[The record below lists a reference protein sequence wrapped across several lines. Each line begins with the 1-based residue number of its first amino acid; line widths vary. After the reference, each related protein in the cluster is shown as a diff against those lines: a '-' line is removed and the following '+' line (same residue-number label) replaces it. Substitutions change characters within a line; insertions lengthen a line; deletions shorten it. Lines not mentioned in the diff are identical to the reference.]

1 LGRFETARNSPETHN
16 QIPNWR
22 KIMTLIRRIPRR
34 QTVLSLAAFSLLL
47 LTASS
52 MLANPAND
60 PDVPATQAGFEPHT
74 IQQQIQLAGE
84 YLAGHGVAQDSKRA
98 AFWYEKAAGA
108 GDPRAQLQIGYLYE
122 AGIGV
127 PRDPVRAFHWYQ
139 LAAAGGLA
147 AAKVN
152 LGIAYLFGGGVE
164 KNEQAAFALFHE
176 AAQKGSGLAACYLG
190 YIYHFGIGV
199 VQNDAEAERWFAKGA
214 ELHNPKAQYVMGSLY
229 FAEKNHEHNL
239 NTAATLLRE
248 SAQAGYV
255 PAMYQLGLLLERN
268 PDLAKH
274 PGEAL
279 TLLNDAANAGSWSSS
294 LLLGVLAR
302 DGKDVPRDASSA
314 YFQFRVA
321 VLEGGDE
328 AQKRLENDLKRL
340 STELGADRTAEIN
353 AQAENWHARHHAV
366 LEFVYKP
373 GDDETGFPASALAVP
388 ENGGHTAMLLP
399 VEAGID
405 VASAQR

>member
-1 LGRFETARNSPETHN
+1 M
-16 QIPNWR
+16 
-22 KIMTLIRRIPRR
+22 KLIQSNPRR
-34 QTVLSLAAFSLLL
+34 HAVLSLAAFSVLL
-47 LTASS
+47 LTAPSV
-52 MLANPAND
+52 LAKPAKD
-60 PDVPATQAGFEPHT
+60 LDVPATPAGFEPRT
-74 IQQQIQLAGE
+74 IQEQIQLAGE
-84 YLAGHGVAQDSKRA
+84 YLAGHGAPQDLKRA

-139 LAAAGGLA
+139 RAVAGGMVT
-147 AAKVN
+147 AKAN
-152 LGIAYLFGGGVE
+152 LGIAYLWGDGVE
-164 KNEQAAFALFHE
+164 KNEQAAFTLFHQ
-176 AAQKGSGLAACYLG
+176 AAQKGSGLAAFYLG
-190 YIYHFGIGV
+190 DLYHFGIGV
-199 VQNDAEAERWFAKGA
+199 TQNDAEAERWYAKGA
-214 ELHNPKAQYVMGSLY
+214 ILHDPQAQYVLGLLF
-229 FAEKNHEHNL
+229 FAGANHEHNL

-268 PDLAKH
+268 PDFAKR

-302 DGKDVPRDASSA
+302 DGKEVPRDASSA

-321 VLEGGDE
+321 VLEGGDDAE
-328 AQKRLENDLKRL
+328 KRLKNDLERL
-340 STELGADRTAEIN
+340 AAELGPGRTAEID
-353 AQAENWHARHHAV
+353 AQAAEWRQRHHAV

-388 ENGGHTAMLLP
+388 ENGGHTALLLP
-399 VEAGID
+399 AEAGTE
-405 VASAQR
+405 AAYARR